1 VTNDV
6 PVATKLNCMRLYPKL
21 LLLVAVPLAL
31 AVAAV
36 TLVAVRI
43 YEKVLRHENE
53 RIAHSE
59 LTRNAEAFTRLIEAQ
74 IFDLKLLAGDPMLAA
89 GDKDQMLQRLQ
100 HMARLWSRRTEALY
114 IHDSQGNVTGT
125 DGAYFSVRDRDYYPA
140 LQRGEVV
147 VSKPFVGATSLRTVV
162 FVFVPLHNPQGQRI
176 GALGGTFLIE
186 DILQRIESLRI
197 GASGYGVLIDD
208 DGAVAGVPGRKG
220 RAFLD
225 AVEVQKDAEL
235 AELTKLVR
243 AEEKGAISRVLNGE
257 PVHIYFERIA
267 GTPLRMA
274 VVHKDSEM
282 YAGAS
287 RLWVSSL
294 LVLVLSLIA
303 TALAVYVMR
312 RKLLGPLDAL
322 RAAQQRMG
330 DGDLSARAPIL
341 AKDELSDLAKSF
353 NDMAEHLAQSKRE
366 LEAELQTRK
375 YIEIQAEERERILQ
389 NIMENAPA
397 AIFVKDREGRYLA
410 VNERF
415 CEIANRPRAQIVG
428 IVAES
433 LFGADRALRVRT
445 ADEEV
450 METGKPVIYEET
462 LDVKGVA
469 RTFVTVKS
477 ALVDSGGTPFAVCG
491 LSTDISEQK
500 RLESEL
506 RQAQKLE
513 SIGRL
518 AGGIAHDFN
527 NLLTAIFGHVEISA
541 ALLKNDPRLLRH
553 MDAVRV
559 SAQRGAD
566 LTKQLLA
573 FARKQI
579 VEPKIVSLN
588 TLIIDA
594 EGLLQRLIGENIET
608 VTRLSPTTPNVRID
622 PGQFTQIVMNLAV
635 NARDA
640 MPGGGKITF
649 ETIQLDIDEVYS
661 RNHGAIPPGRYA
673 MLSVT
678 DTGTGLSDSA
688 REHLFEPFFTTKEQ
702 GKGTGLGL
710 ATVYGIIKQ
719 HHGHILV
726 ESEKGRGTTFLIF
739 LPATTESGPI
749 KHLPSSRVHLSG
761 TGSILLA
768 EDDEL
773 LNQLALEILSGA
785 GYRVVATRDGVQAL
799 AAARNAPEPFDLLV
813 TDIVMPGLGGIELAR
828 SLRAAKLISRVLFV
842 TGYTEEPAL
851 NDSLNDRLCGLL
863 QKPFAPDALLFR
875 VSDLLGRKGPSRQTT
890 EVIPPPAAPS
900 VDGVQAS

>member
-1 VTNDV
+1 
-6 PVATKLNCMRLYPKL
+6 MRLYPKL
-21 LLLVAVPLAL
+21 LLLVAIPLAL
-31 AVAAV
+31 AVTAV
-36 TLVAVRI
+36 TLVAARM
-43 YEKVLRHENE
+43 YEKVLRRENE
-53 RIAHSE
+53 RIALHE
-59 LTRNAEAFTRLIEAQ
+59 LTRNSEALARLIDAQ
-74 IFDLKLLAGDPMLAA
+74 IFDLNLLASDPMFASD
-89 GDKDQMLQRLQ
+89 DKDQMLQRLQ
-100 HMARLWSRRTEALY
+100 SMARLWSRRTEALY
-114 IHDSQGNVTGT
+114 INDLEGTVSGT
-125 DGAYFSVRDRDYYPA
+125 DGAFFSVRDREYFPA

-147 VSKPFVGATSLRTVV
+147 ISKPLVNNASLRTVILI
-162 FVFVPLHNPQGQRI
+162 FVPIHGAQGKRI
-176 GALGGTFLIE
+176 GALGGAFLIE
-186 DILQRIESLRI
+186 DILKRIESLRT
-197 GASGYGVLIDD
+197 GSTGFAVLMDN
-208 DGAVAGVPGRKG
+208 DGAVVGAPGRKG
-220 RAFLD
+220 VSLLSATDTL
-225 AVEVQKDAEL
+225 KDASL
-235 AELTKLVR
+235 AELPKAVL
-243 AEEKGAISRVLNGE
+243 ADEKGAKVQTLNGE
-257 PVHIYFERIA
+257 PVHIYFERIH
-267 GTPLRMA
+267 GTPLRM
-274 VVHKDSEM
+274 VVIHKDSEM
-282 YAGAS
+282 YAGATK
-287 RLWVSSL
+287 LWLSSL
-294 LVLVLSLIA
+294 VVLVLALLSA
-303 TALAVYVMR
+303 VLAVHVMR
-312 RKLLGPLDAL
+312 RKLLGPIDAL

-330 DGDLSARAPIL
+330 DGDLTARAPVT
-341 AKDELSDLAKSF
+341 AQDELADLARSF
-353 NDMAEHLAQSKRE
+353 NQMAEHLAQSKQQ

-375 YIEIQAEERERILQ
+375 NIEAQAEERERILQ

-415 CEIANRPRAQIVG
+415 CEIAGKARAEIVG
-428 IVAES
+428 VVSESVFASDSAER
-433 LFGADRALRVRT
+433 FRAAD
-445 ADEEV
+445 DEV
-450 METGKPVIYEET
+450 MKTGKPVIYEET
-462 LDVKGVA
+462 LEVKGVA

-477 ALVDSGGTPFAVCG
+477 ALVDSGGTPFALCG
-491 LSTDISEQK
+491 LSTDVSEQK

-579 VEPKIVSLN
+579 VEPRVVSLN

-594 EGLLQRLIGENIET
+594 EALLQRLIGENIE
-608 VTRLSPTTPNVRID
+608 VITRLSPTTPNVRID

-640 MPGGGKITF
+640 MPGGGRLTF
-649 ETIQLDIDEVYS
+649 ETIQLDIDDVYS
-661 RNHGAIPPGRYA
+661 RNHGAIPPGRYV

-678 DTGTGLSDSA
+678 DTGSGLSDSA
-688 REHLFEPFFTTKEQ
+688 REHLFEPFFTTKEK

-726 ESEKGRGTTFLIF
+726 ESERGRGTTFLIF
-739 LPATTESGPI
+739 LPATTESGPV
-749 KHLPSSRVHLSG
+749 KHLPSSRVHLAGSG
-761 TGSILLA
+761 RILLA

-773 LNQLALEILSGA
+773 LNQLAHEILTGA
-785 GYRVVATRDGVQAL
+785 GYTVVATRDGVQAL
-799 AAARNAPEPFDLLV
+799 AAARQHPEPFDILV

-851 NDSLNDRLCGLL
+851 NDTLNDRLCGLL

-875 VSDLLGRKGPSRQTT
+875 VSDLLGRKGPSRPVT
-890 EVIPPPAAPS
+890 EVVPPPEPPWMGGAEKKA
-900 VDGVQAS
+900 